1 MTSTDASRF
10 TRRESPKDH
19 PHGSAP
25 RGVPVPA
32 PVGRPGQTPA
42 MIVMRDLTKSY
53 GRSPALAGVSLE
65 VPAGVIFGYL
75 GPNGAGKTTTIRML
89 VGLMRPTC
97 GSITVAG
104 ADVVRERSRAQR
116 HIGYLPGQFVAYPD
130 LTAQQYLKYL
140 SRLRGGVEAAVLDRL
155 VERMD
160 LDTSVRIGAMSH
172 GNRQKVGIVQAFMTE
187 PDLLVLD
194 EPTQG
199 LDPLI
204 QREFLTML
212 REVRDSGRTVFLSS
226 HVLSEVQAVADTV
239 AILRHGRLVEVRS
252 VAELT
257 AQSLRRIDLT
267 FAAAP
272 PDPEPLR
279 AVDGV
284 RSVERGA
291 GHVLHIEVDGS
302 TAELLKVVAPYGVSD
317 IVSHEPDLE
326 DVFLTYY
333 GQDR

>member
-1 MTSTDASRF
+1 MSGTAGAARA
-10 TRRESPKDH
+10 
-19 PHGSAP
+19 GQAP
-25 RGVPVPA
+25 P
-32 PVGRPGQTPA
+32 
-42 MIVMRDLTKSY
+42 MIVMRELTKSY
-53 GRSPALAGVSLE
+53 GRSPALAEVSLE
-65 VPAGVIFGYL
+65 VPPGVVFGYL

-89 VGLMRPTC
+89 VGLMRPTH

-116 HIGYLPGQFVAYPD
+116 HIGYLPGQFVAYQD
-130 LTAQQYLKYL
+130 LTARQYLSYL
-140 SRLRGGVEAAVLDRL
+140 ARLRGGVDPAVLGRL

-160 LDTSVRIGAMSH
+160 LDISARIGAMSH

-239 AILRHGRLVEVRS
+239 AILRSGRLVEVAS

-257 AQSLRRIDLT
+257 ARSLRRIDLEFDT
-267 FAAAP
+267 EP
-272 PDPEPLR
+272 PDPGLLR
-279 AVDGV
+279 AVGGV
-284 RSVERGA
+284 RSVEGGA
-291 GHVLHIEVDGS
+291 DRVLHVEVDGS
-302 TAELLKVVAPYGVSD
+302 TAELLKFVAPYGVTD

>member
-1 MTSTDASRF
+1 MTGVAAGS
-10 TRRESPKDH
+10 SP
-19 PHGSAP
+19 
-25 RGVPVPA
+25 
-32 PVGRPGQTPA
+32 
-42 MIVMRDLTKSY
+42 MIVMRELTKSY
-53 GRSPALAGVSLE
+53 GHSPALAEVSLE
-65 VPAGVIFGYL
+65 VPPGVVFGYL

-89 VGLMRPTC
+89 VGLMRPSR

-104 ADVVRERSRAQR
+104 ADIVRERSTAQR
-116 HIGYLPGQFVAYPD
+116 HIGYLPGQFVAYAD
-130 LTAQQYLKYL
+130 LTARQYLTYL
-140 SRLRGGVEAAVLDRL
+140 ADLRGGVAPAVLARL
-155 VERMD
+155 VERVD

-187 PDLLVLD
+187 PEVLVLD

-204 QREFLTML
+204 QREFLAML

-239 AILRHGRLVEVRS
+239 AILRRGRLVEVRS
-252 VAELT
+252 IAELT
-257 AQSLRRIDLT
+257 ARSLRRIDLT
-267 FAAAP
+267 FDAAP
-272 PDPEPLR
+272 PDPGLLR
-279 AVDGV
+279 AVGGV
-284 RSVERGA
+284 RSAERGPNR
-291 GHVLHIEVDGS
+291 VLHVEVDGS
-302 TAELLKVVAPYGVSD
+302 TAELVKFVAPYGVVD